1 VETALVARLVADAA
15 AQPAVLPLVSH
26 ALLETWRQRRG
37 TTLTLAAYEAVG
49 GIQHAIARTAE
60 ALYSRLDTDQQTT
73 AHQIFLRLIA
83 FGDGTEDTRRRVR
96 RTELDDNPNTVV
108 VLEKLAH
115 ARLITLGRDS
125 VELVHEALIR
135 HWPRLRDWLTDGRDG
150 HRIHRELTEA
160 TDSWESHHRDPEALY
175 RGARLARAETWAAG
189 AGSTLSTREREF
201 LHVSLS
207 ARASEH
213 AAVTRRT
220 RRLRRLAALLAVLV
234 LLATGT
240 TIYAVRVQHT
250 ATEQR
255 NRAIAHSVV
264 SRAAV
269 LRASNPALAAQ
280 LALAAYRLAP
290 TRDTRDGLISAV
302 VDVLPPQVHSP
313 AFRPDGRLLT
323 LASDDATIRL
333 SEIHYGPQQRHLE
346 RQIGVLGDHGRNID
360 ATAYTQDRRLLAI
373 GRDNSTIRLWDIST
387 PYRPIELATLAGAT
401 APVPCNSIALGGS
414 VTVLRPDCSNL
425 MFSPDGRTLVSAGTH
440 TEARL
445 WDVSNPRQPRELT
458 TLRTSGGNIYAV
470 AFSPDGHTL
479 ATVSVDGS
487 VRLWDISNPHDP
499 GELTTLPDQGLDFRS
514 QEFFPLSNTVVYGTD
529 VSPVAFSPHG
539 QVLAFASTDNTI
551 RLWDVTSP
559 RQPLIL
565 TTLAGHTTAVYAMEF
580 SPDGDTLAT
589 AGADNTIRLWD
600 VTNPRQPIESATL
613 SVHPGLVYEV
623 TFSPDGSALATF
635 SIDRNNLLWQ
645 TTSERAA
652 ARACDL
658 SRGTTITQAEWDQ
671 YFPGLDYQPPC
682 P

>member
-1 VETALVARLVADAA
+1 
-15 AQPAVLPLVSH
+15 
-26 ALLETWRQRRG
+26 
-37 TTLTLAAYEAVG
+37 
-49 GIQHAIARTAE
+49 
-60 ALYSRLDTDQQTT
+60 
-73 AHQIFLRLIA
+73 
-83 FGDGTEDTRRRVR
+83 
-96 RTELDDNPNTVV
+96 
-108 VLEKLAH
+108 
-115 ARLITLGRDS
+115 
-125 VELVHEALIR
+125 
-135 HWPRLRDWLTDGRDG
+135 
-150 HRIHRELTEA
+150 
-160 TDSWESHHRDPEALY
+160 
-175 RGARLARAETWAAG
+175 
-189 AGSTLSTREREF
+189 
-201 LHVSLS
+201 
-207 ARASEH
+207 
-213 AAVTRRT
+213 
-220 RRLRRLAALLAVLV
+220 
-234 LLATGT
+234 
-240 TIYAVRVQHT
+240 
-250 ATEQR
+250 
-255 NRAIAHSVV
+255 
-264 SRAAV
+264 
-269 LRASNPALAAQ
+269 
-280 LALAAYRLAP
+280 
-290 TRDTRDGLISAV
+290 
-302 VDVLPPQVHSP
+302 
-313 AFRPDGRLLT
+313 
-323 LASDDATIRL
+323 
-333 SEIHYGPQQRHLE
+333 
-346 RQIGVLGDHGRNID
+346 
-360 ATAYTQDRRLLAI
+360 
-373 GRDNSTIRLWDIST
+373 
-387 PYRPIELATLAGAT
+387 
-401 APVPCNSIALGGS
+401 
-414 VTVLRPDCSNL
+414 
-425 MFSPDGRTLVSAGTH
+425 
-440 TEARL
+440 
-445 WDVSNPRQPRELT
+445 
-458 TLRTSGGNIYAV
+458 V